1 MEGAQ
6 VAKILKQAPLFA
18 DLDDGALAKVAAE
31 ASVRTFR
38 KGALI
43 FYQGDPGDSLYVL
56 AEGVVKVFVTSAHGD
71 EMVLATLRPP
81 DALGEVALLDL
92 GERSASAEAIEPVVA
107 IAFARST
114 LIELMREIP
123 AIGDAVLRK
132 AGALLRR
139 LTGQAADLVFLDLE
153 GRVAKLLVQMAERQM
168 AERQGTESDDAIVL
182 DVGVTQSDLARMV
195 GGSRQSVNSI
205 LHNLDGRGFLE
216 VHGREVRIVDLEAL
230 RRRASMP

>member
-1 MEGAQ
+1 MEGARIAE
-6 VAKILKQAPLFA
+6 VLKQAPLFA
-18 DLDDGALAKVAAE
+18 DLDDEALRVVAAQ

-56 AEGVVKVFVTSAHGD
+56 AEGTVKVFVTSTQGD
-71 EMVLATLRPP
+71 EMVLATLKPP

-123 AIGDAVLRK
+123 SIGDAVLRK

-153 GRVAKLLVQMAERQM
+153 GRVAKLLVQMAD
-168 AERQGTESDDAIVL
+168 RQGTAGDDAIVL

-195 GGSRQSVNSI
+195 GGSRQSVNAI
-205 LHNLDGRGFLE
+205 LHGLEGRGFVD
-216 VHGREVRIVDLEAL
+216 VHGREIRIVELDAL
-230 RRRASMP
+230 KRRAAMT

>member
-1 MEGAQ
+1 MEGARIAE
-6 VAKILKQAPLFA
+6 VLKQAPLFA
-18 DLDDGALAKVAAE
+18 DLDDEALGVVAAQ
-31 ASVRTFR
+31 ASARTFR

-56 AEGVVKVFVTSAHGD
+56 AEGTVKVFVTSAHGD

-114 LIELMREIP
+114 LIELMHEIP

-153 GRVAKLLVQMAERQM
+153 GRVAKLLVQMAEQR
-168 AERQGTESDDAIVL
+168 GTEREEAIVL

-195 GGSRQSVNSI
+195 GGSRQSVNAI
-205 LHNLDGRGFLE
+205 LHGLEGRGFLE
-216 VHGREVRIVDLEAL
+216 VHGREIRIVEPDAL
-230 RRRASMP
+230 KRRAAMS

>member
-6 VAKILKQAPLFA
+6 VARVLQQAPLFA
-18 DLDDGALAKVAAE
+18 DLDARALDTVAAQ

-43 FYQGDPGDSLYVL
+43 FYQGDPGDSLYVI
-56 AEGVVKVFVTSAHGD
+56 AEGTVKVFVTSAHGE

-153 GRVAKLLVQMAERQM
+153 GRVAKLLVQMAERQ
-168 AERQGTESDDAIVL
+168 GTAGDDAIVL
-182 DVGVTQSDLARMV
+182 DVGVTQADLARMV
-195 GGSRQSVNSI
+195 GGSRQSVNAI
-205 LHNLDGRGFLE
+205 LHNLEGRGFLE
-216 VHGREVRIVDLEAL
+216 VHGREVRIVDLDAL
-230 RRRASMP
+230 RRRAAMA

>member
-1 MEGAQ
+1 MEGAK
-6 VAKILKQAPLFA
+6 VAEVLKQAPLFA
-18 DLDDGALAKVAAE
+18 DLDDKALRVVAAQ

-123 AIGDAVLRK
+123 SIGDAVLRK
-132 AGALLRR
+132 AGARLRR

-153 GRVAKLLVQMAERQM
+153 GRVAKLLVQMAD
-168 AERQGTESDDAIVL
+168 RQGTAGDDAIAL

-195 GGSRQSVNSI
+195 GGSRQSVNAI
-205 LHNLDGRGFLE
+205 LHALEGRGFLE
-216 VHGREVRIVDLEAL
+216 VHGREIRIVELDAL
-230 RRRASMP
+230 KRRAAMS

>member
-6 VAKILKQAPLFA
+6 VARTLKQAPLFA
-18 DLDDGALAKVAAE
+18 ELDDDALAKVAAE

-114 LIELMREIP
+114 LIELMHEIP

-153 GRVAKLLVQMAERQM
+153 GRVAKLLVQMAERQGS
-168 AERQGTESDDAIVL
+168 ESEGTIVL

-195 GGSRQSVNSI
+195 GGSRQSVNAI

-216 VHGREVRIVDLEAL
+216 VHGREVRIVDLDAL
-230 RRRASMP
+230 RRRAAMP

>member
-1 MEGAQ
+1 MEGARIAE
-6 VAKILKQAPLFA
+6 VLKQAPLFA
-18 DLDDGALAKVAAE
+18 DLDDEALRVVAAQ

-56 AEGVVKVFVTSAHGD
+56 AEGVVKVFVTSAQGD

-123 AIGDAVLRK
+123 SIGDAVLRK

-153 GRVAKLLVQMAERQM
+153 GRVAKLLVQMAD
-168 AERQGTESDDAIVL
+168 RQGTAGDDVIVL

-195 GGSRQSVNSI
+195 GGSRQSVNAI
-205 LHNLDGRGFLE
+205 LHGLEGRGFVE
-216 VHGREVRIVDLEAL
+216 VHGREIRIVELDAL
-230 RRRASMP
+230 KRRAAMS